1 MIKHRENIIVK
12 RFLVLMC
19 ALFLSQATLAG
30 KGGVIPGGTSAST
43 ITVVVDGGGAA
54 GGSGAAGDG
63 SGGGSNISPATTPS
77 LANVAAAI
85 SSGAPISIT
94 GSPAQLAALQN
105 ALGSANVSADV
116 QAAIQS
122 ALDATAG

>member
-1 MIKHRENIIVK
+1 MKK
-12 RFLVLMC
+12 FLVLMC
-19 ALFLSQATLAG
+19 ALFLTQAALAG
-30 KGGVIPGGTSAST
+30 KGAVIPGGTSAST
-43 ITVVVDGGGAA
+43 VTVVVDGGGSA
-54 GGSGAAGDG
+54 GGGGAAGD
-63 SGGGSNISPATTPS
+63 SGDGGSNISPAATPS

-105 ALGSANVSADV
+105 ALASSNLGADV

-122 ALDATAG
+122 ALDDAAG